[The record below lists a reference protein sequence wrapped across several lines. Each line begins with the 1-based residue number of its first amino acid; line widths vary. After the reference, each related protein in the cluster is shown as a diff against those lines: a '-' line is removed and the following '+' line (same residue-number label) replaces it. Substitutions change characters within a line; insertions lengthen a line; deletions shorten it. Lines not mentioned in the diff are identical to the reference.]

1 MARRAAGREDP
12 RVSRTRSVVLDAAA
26 ALLAER
32 GYAGFTMDAL
42 VERTGVSKTT
52 MYKHWPSRT
61 DLIAA
66 AVQAMTSDPAVPDT
80 GDVRGDLV
88 ALAADSLDA
97 YTGPRWSGLASVQEA
112 AVHDPELRAS
122 LQSAIST
129 RFSAPRTV
137 LERAISRGQLRAELD
152 VDTAI
157 TILIGAIFFRL
168 RTADLPQV
176 RREVPAIIDTILD
189 GLRSRKAEEGDDEAP
204 TDGRTARWSAGP
216 AAS

>member
-1 MARRAAGREDP
+1 
-12 RVSRTRSVVLDAAA
+12 
-26 ALLAER
+26 
-32 GYAGFTMDAL
+32 MDAL

-61 DLIAA
+61 ELIAA
-66 AVQAMTSDPAVPDT
+66 TVRAMAAAPAAPDT
-80 GDVRGDLV
+80 GDVRDDLI
-88 ALAADSLDA
+88 ALAMDSLDA

-122 LQSAIST
+122 LQSAVST
-129 RFSAPRTV
+129 RFSAPRAV
-137 LERAISRGQLRAELD
+137 LERAVSRGQLRAELD

-168 RTADLPQV
+168 RAAGLPQV

-189 GLRSRKAEEGDDEAP
+189 GLRPGKAGECRKSVCRGQKWALSSSSSR
-204 TDGRTARWSAGP
+204 ARSLSLA
-216 AAS
+216 